1 MKILKQ
7 LSKLSKQ
14 LTEERYCLASNHS
27 LHNESWSHLLTDV
40 SLCSECL
47 LASKPIL
54 KRFKVN
60 QYSCLSLYKYESP
73 LSDWLIRYKQQND
86 ICLSPLFLTPFK
98 WMIKF
103 LYPNYIIVPAP
114 STFSAIEKRGFSHMY
129 EIAKTLDMPI
139 YDILRKRDGYDQK
152 GKNFQGRMKIRQN
165 IYIND
170 KIELKGRKILLL
182 DDVFTTGATLISSFQ
197 QLEKLKP
204 KKLKGLVIMKV

>member
-1 MKILKQ
+1 
-7 LSKLSKQ
+7 
-14 LTEERYCLASNHS
+14 
-27 LHNESWSHLLTDV
+27 
-40 SLCSECL
+40 
-47 LASKPIL
+47 
-54 KRFKVN
+54 
-60 QYSCLSLYKYESP
+60 
-73 LSDWLIRYKQQND
+73 
-86 ICLSPLFLTPFK
+86 
-98 WMIKF
+98 
-103 LYPNYIIVPAP
+103 
-114 STFSAIEKRGFSHMY
+114 MY

-139 YDILRKRDGYDQK
+139 YDILRKRDGFDQK

>member
-1 MKILKQ
+1 
-7 LSKLSKQ
+7 
-14 LTEERYCLASNHS
+14 
-27 LHNESWSHLLTDV
+27 
-40 SLCSECL
+40 
-47 LASKPIL
+47 
-54 KRFKVN
+54 
-60 QYSCLSLYKYESP
+60 
-73 LSDWLIRYKQQND
+73 
-86 ICLSPLFLTPFK
+86 
-98 WMIKF
+98 
-103 LYPNYIIVPAP
+103 
-114 STFSAIEKRGFSHMY
+114 MY